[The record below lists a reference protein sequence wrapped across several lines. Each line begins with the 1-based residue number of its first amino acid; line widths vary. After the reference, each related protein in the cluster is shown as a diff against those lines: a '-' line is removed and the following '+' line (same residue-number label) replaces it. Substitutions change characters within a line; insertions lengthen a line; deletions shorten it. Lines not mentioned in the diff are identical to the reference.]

1 MVSSLDQR
9 AANRERSNARW
20 VIDFRLSGHPVCV
33 PLNAGSLTL
42 LLPVLQVSL
51 SKRLTN
57 CKKFQTLVFIPARP
71 WIRAAPESRQTV
83 LVFISFSEIYFNQH
97 LK

>member
-51 SKRLTN
+51 VKETSSLQEISNTGFYPSETMDKGSPRKPSN
-57 CKKFQTLVFIPARP
+57 CFG
-71 WIRAAPESRQTV
+71 
-83 LVFISFSEIYFNQH
+83 IYFFF
-97 LK
+97 